1 MANKEQLTILKH
13 GTRNLQK
20 RRAGMFCN
28 LGIIGLITVLLSAC
42 DVKYAVAP
50 TTASAPTI
58 AVVPTVTLLPTWTP
72 LPAPTSMPSSQLGTI
87 AMDFTALL
95 CNADWMN
102 GTEHLTPCPDSS
114 ADRSGGYTTRY
125 KDVPEAY
132 PADTPILLMVPN
144 AGGLFLRYPSFKVN
158 AGDRFR
164 ATLLCGTSAP
174 CDIQFALEY
183 YDAQDKYHE
192 FLEWDYRTGDDPV
205 YVDADLSALAGQN
218 VDLVLT
224 VRIFHA
230 FEGTDYDN
238 GLWVA
243 PYIYRPIH

>member
-1 MANKEQLTILKH
+1 
-13 GTRNLQK
+13 
-20 RRAGMFCN
+20 MFRS
-28 LGIIGLITVLLSAC
+28 LGSIVLITILLSAC
-42 DVKYAVAP
+42 EVEYATVVPSTAP
-50 TTASAPTI
+50 APAESTPAL
-58 AVVPTVTLLPTWTP
+58 AVIPTVTFLPTWTP
-72 LPAPTSMPSSQLGTI
+72 LPAPTSIPPSPLGTI

-102 GTEHLTPCPDSS
+102 GAEHLTPCPDPS
-114 ADRSGGYTTRY
+114 ADQSGGYATRY
-125 KDVPEAY
+125 KDVPEGY

-164 ATLLCGTSAP
+164 ATLLCRTSAP

-192 FLEWDYRTGDDPV
+192 FLEWNYRTGDDPLS
-205 YVDADLSALAGQN
+205 VDADLEALAGQN

-224 VRIFHA
+224 VRIFHS
-230 FEGTDYDN
+230 FEGKDHDH
-238 GLWVA
+238 GFWVA
-243 PYIYRPIH
+243 PYIYRPIR